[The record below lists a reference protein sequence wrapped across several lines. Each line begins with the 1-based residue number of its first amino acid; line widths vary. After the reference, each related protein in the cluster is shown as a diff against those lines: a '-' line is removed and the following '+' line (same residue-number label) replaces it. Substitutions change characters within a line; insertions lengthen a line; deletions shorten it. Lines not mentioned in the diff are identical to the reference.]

1 MRLKKLVIA
10 ILIGL
15 LLVALGFSVFDL
27 YQTADASQWADFVKI
42 FGTFAI
48 GLIILVMLIVA
59 TIIYDYW
66 RDKR

>member
-10 ILIGL
+10 IFIGL

-27 YQTADASQWADFVKI
+27 YQTADASKWADFVKI

-48 GLIILVMLIVA
+48 GLVVLVMLIVA

>member
-15 LLVALGFSVFDL
+15 LLAVLGFSVFGL
-27 YQTADASQWADFVKI
+27 YQTADVSQWADFVRL
-42 FGTFAI
+42 FGTLAI
-48 GLIILVMLIVA
+48 GFIILVMLIVA

-66 RDKR
+66 REK